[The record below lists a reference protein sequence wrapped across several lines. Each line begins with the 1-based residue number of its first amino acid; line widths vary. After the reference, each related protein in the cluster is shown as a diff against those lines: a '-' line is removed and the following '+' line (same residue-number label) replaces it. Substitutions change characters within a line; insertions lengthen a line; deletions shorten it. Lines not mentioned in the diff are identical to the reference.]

1 MNKLMCPY
9 HPNRPAV
16 LPTFGSGC
24 EECEFGE
31 PEFFT
36 AYQVAKLFNIH
47 VNTLKRMPPEDLPFM
62 RITTRGD
69 RRYLRK
75 DIEAF
80 IEKRIINKKTK

>member
-1 MNKLMCPY
+1 
-9 HPNRPAV
+9 
-16 LPTFGSGC
+16 
-24 EECEFGE
+24 
-31 PEFFT
+31 
-36 AYQVAKLFNIH
+36 
-47 VNTLKRMPPEDLPFM
+47 MPPEDLPFM